1 LAGFLLCVTLH
12 GAKILSTCRNRGW
25 RLSEIIVDDTSQN
38 ILPSNQIFCTPISG
52 SDIRGGVFTLRCK

>member
-38 ILPSNQIFCTPISG
+38 ILPSNCQ
-52 SDIRGGVFTLRCK
+52 